1 MKMSVTAKIIVL
13 FVLAGVIPLIA
24 IGVLSYI
31 NSSRALERQAFN
43 QLQGVREIKKAQ
55 IQQFFSEREGDM
67 GVLVD
72 MVDTLKKE
80 AFDKLVAIRE
90 VKKAEVER
98 YFQTINDQVVSFSED
113 KMVVDAMRQFNE
125 YFRHVRAENM
135 LSSETFADMKNK
147 LLSYYTGEFA
157 SQYKDNNHGKS
168 PNVNSYFSMLGDDSI
183 ALQYFYIRDNKHPL
197 GSKHQLDRAS
207 DQSQY
212 SKLHQKIHPL
222 LRNYLERFG
231 YYDIFLADAE
241 TGTIVYSVFKELDYG
256 TSLIDGPYAQTNFG
270 EAFRRANAAANNDAV
285 VLVDYASYTPS
296 YEAPASFIASPIF
309 DGDKKIGVAMFQM
322 PIDRLNAIMSERSG
336 LGETG
341 ETYLVGSDKLMRS
354 DSYLDPENHT
364 VIASFRDPA
373 KGKVDTDALRA
384 AIAGK
389 KGFDVI
395 KDYNG
400 NPVLS
405 AYTPVKVGDLTW
417 ALIAEIDVAEAFCP
431 VDNDGKYFFAKYIEK
446 YGYYDLFLMNPD
458 GYVYYTVCKEPDY
471 QTNMVSGKYSSSN
484 LGKITRKA
492 LETKQ
497 FCLADFEP
505 YAPSNGEPAAFIASP
520 VVNNGNVETIVA
532 LQLSLDAINAV
543 MKQREGMGETG
554 ETYLVGADKLM
565 RSDSYLDPANHSVK
579 ASFANPSKGQVDT
592 EASRDALAGNTGA
605 KVIIDYN
612 GNPVLSSYTPLKVG
626 DITWALLAEID
637 KAEAFAAV
645 NRLGMWMI
653 IIGALSGGFVA
664 GLGYL
669 VVKLTN
675 RISNLFRNLLT
686 DLTGNAN
693 QLASASEQISA
704 SSQSLSEATSEQ
716 AASIEET
723 SSTMEEMA
731 SMTKQNADNAKE
743 ATSLAK
749 QCNDSVEKGN
759 RAVVG
764 TVENGNRAVI
774 EMAGAMNEISD
785 SSGKI
790 ADIIKIIEGIAFQT
804 NLLALNAAVEA
815 ARAGEHGRG
824 FAVVAEE
831 VRNLAKKSSTAAKDI
846 TTLITDSVKKAE
858 TGKELVDKTK
868 GVLSSAVQQ
877 VKDVFSGVVE
887 QVQKVVQL
895 VNEISV
901 ASEEQAN
908 GIDQIGKTVQQMD
921 QVTQQNAANAEQT
934 AAASEELTAQAQAL
948 NDLVDKVA
956 REVNT
961 GGGETGEAIRPVAVQ
976 TSGKRQAM
984 PAART
989 AATVKKNPAL
999 KGDGRKAAQTKTAP
1013 RNIIPMEEGD
1023 FNDF

>member
-31 NSSRALERQAFN
+31 TSSKALRVQAFN

-55 IQQFFSEREGDM
+55 IQQVFQDRADDM

-72 MVDTLKKE
+72 TVNTLREEAINKLIAVREIKKTQIE
-80 AFDKLVAIRE
+80 
-90 VKKAEVER
+90 
-98 YFQTINDQVVSFSED
+98 T
-113 KMVVDAMRQFNE
+113 
-125 YFRHVRAENM
+125 YFRDRLTLMNDVQMNLRFTGGIGLFAEAYKGGIESPQYQE
-135 LSSETFADMKNK
+135 LSKTREK
-147 LLSYYTGEFA
+147 G
-157 SQYKDNNHGKS
+157 
-168 PNVNSYFSMLGDDSI
+168 FSLFMENFG
-183 ALQYFYIRDNKHPL
+183 FYD
-197 GSKHQLDRAS
+197 
-207 DQSQY
+207 
-212 SKLHQKIHPL
+212 
-222 LRNYLERFG
+222 
-231 YYDIFLADAE
+231 
-241 TGTIVYSVFKELDYG
+241 VF
-256 TSLIDGPYAQTNFG
+256 LIDPEGNVVYTVCKESDLGANLINGPLSNSGLARVFQKSKNQ
-270 EAFRRANAAANNDAV
+270 NAIEDFTWYEPSKEPAA
-285 VLVDYASYTPS
+285 
-296 YEAPASFIASPIF
+296 FIAAPLKDANGNYVGCAAFQISLK
-309 DGDKKIGVAMFQM
+309 DVNKIMQ
-322 PIDRLNAIMSERSG
+322 ERNG
-336 LGETG
+336 LGKTG
-341 ETYLVGSDKLMRS
+341 ETYLVGPGKRMRS
-354 DSYLDPENHT
+354 DSFLDPEGHS
-364 VIASFRDPA
+364 VKASFA
-373 KGKVDTDALRA
+373 GTIEKNGVDTVAANAALS
-384 AIAGK
+384 GK
-389 KGFDVI
+389 TGADVI

-405 AYTPVKVGDLTW
+405 AYTPIKAGDLTW
-417 ALIAEIDVAEAFCP
+417 ALLAEIDVAEAFCP

-458 GYVYYTVCKEPDY
+458 GYVFYTVCKEPDY
-471 QTNMVSGKYSSSN
+471 QTNMINGKYSSSN
-484 LGKITRKA
+484 LGKLTRKV

-497 FCLADFEP
+497 LCRVDFEP
-505 YAPSNGEPAAFIASP
+505 YAPSNGEPASFIAQP
-520 VVNNGNVETIVA
+520 VVNNGKVETIVA
-532 LQLSLDAINAV
+532 LQFSLDFINVV
-543 MKQREGMGETG
+543 MKQRDGMGETG
-554 ETYLVGADKLM
+554 ETYLVGNDKLM
-565 RSDSYLDPANHSVK
+565 RSDSFLDPVNHTVK
-579 ASFANPSKGQVDT
+579 ASFANPAKGKVDT
-592 EASRDALAGNTGA
+592 EASRDALAGNTDSRI
-605 KVIIDYN
+605 IIDYN
-612 GNPVLSSYTPLKVG
+612 GNPVLSSYTPIKVG
-626 DITWALLAEID
+626 DTTWGLIAEID

-675 RISNLFRNLLT
+675 RISNLFKNLLT

-831 VRNLAKKSSTAAKDI
+831 VRNLAQKSSAAAKDI

-961 GGGETGEAIRPVAVQ
+961 GGGETEEVRRPVAVQ
-976 TSGKRQAM
+976 ISGKRQAM
-984 PAART
+984 PAARI
-989 AATVKKNPAL
+989 AATVKKKPAL
-999 KGDGRKAAQTKTAP
+999 KGDGRKMAQTKAAP
-1013 RNIIPMEEGD
+1013 RDIIPMEEGD
-1023 FNDF
+1023 FSEF